1 MVKMM
6 FKKNAPEQPTSR
18 KTPKGGKM
26 TATMILIMSAQT
38 IVNIEVGELYGICDG
53 YSYISN

>member
-18 KTPKGGKM
+18 KTPKGGKI

-38 IVNIEVGELYGICDG
+38 IVNIEVGELYGIGDG
-53 YSYISN
+53 YS